1 MQVSEAITKKSASNL
16 ALAFILLPPPKR
28 QAMCALYAFCREIDD
43 VADEE
48 SNPVTERRL
57 ALQSWREDIRKACQ
71 GEVPTKPVNIELAP
85 VIAQYKLPYEL
96 FDDLIR
102 GVEMDL
108 EIQSY
113 ETILDLEA
121 YCYRVASVVGLL
133 SIEVFGYRNPKCHD
147 YAVHLGKALQLTNIL
162 RDVQNDAER
171 GRIYLPAVQMQEF
184 GVSPRDILEGR
195 YNDNYRQLA
204 TWVGQRAREHY
215 RQARRILPVEDRG
228 NLATAELMGA
238 VYWKVLRRL
247 EKRSFDVFN
256 HPLARLNKAGKA
268 WLILNL
274 WVEKKLG
281 FFRPHYGD
289 GV

>member
-48 SNPVTERRL
+48 STPVSERRIS
-57 ALQSWREDIRKACQ
+57 LQSWREDILKAFR
-71 GEVPTKPVNIELAP
+71 GGMPAKPVNVELAS
-85 VIAQYKLPYEL
+85 VISEYKLPYDL

-113 ETILDLEA
+113 ETILELEA

-133 SIEVFGYRNPKCHD
+133 SIEVFGYKNPKCHD
-147 YAVHLGKALQLTNIL
+147 FAIHLGKALQLTNIL
-162 RDVQNDAER
+162 RDVQNDAAR
-171 GRIYLPAVQMQEF
+171 GRIYLPSVQMQEF
-184 GVSPRDILEGR
+184 GVSSTEIFEGR
-195 YNDNYRQLA
+195 YTENYRQLA
-204 TWVGQRAREHY
+204 SWVSQRAREHY
-215 RQARRILPVEDRG
+215 RQARRLLPSEDRG
-228 NLATAELMGA
+228 TLATAELMGA
-238 VYWKVLRRL
+238 VYWKVLLRL
-247 EKRSFDVFN
+247 ESRAFDVFN
-256 HPLARLNKAGKA
+256 YPLARLNKAGKA

-274 WVEKKLG
+274 WLETKFGL
-281 FFRPHYGD
+281 FRDHYGQ
-289 GV
+289 GL